1 MRRNLNSDEVKGG
14 ELGSKY
20 VEGVMVVFKSY
31 ITRIDE
37 DPFEDELSLEEIERL
52 GLIERA

>member
-20 VEGVMVVFKSY
+20 VEDVMVVFKSY